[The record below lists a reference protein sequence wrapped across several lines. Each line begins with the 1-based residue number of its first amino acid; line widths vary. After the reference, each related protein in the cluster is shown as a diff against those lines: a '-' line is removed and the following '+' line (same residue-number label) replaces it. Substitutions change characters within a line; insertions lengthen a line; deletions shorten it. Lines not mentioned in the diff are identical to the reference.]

1 MENGKPNM
9 MPCVFLSGK
18 VQWEQGETNL
28 INILYRDTCRNI
40 CVYTWYKSL
49 RSLKETT
56 FVGPM
61 EMIFDCDKFFL
72 GQKLCHLAQESG

>member
-1 MENGKPNM
+1 MWQGAM
-9 MPCVFLSGK
+9 
-18 VQWEQGETNL
+18 GETNL
-28 INILYRDTCRNI
+28 INILYRPTCRNI
-40 CVYTWYKSL
+40 CVQYTWDKSL

-61 EMIFDCDKFFL
+61 EMMIFDCDKFFL